1 MRLRP
6 TNPALAEARTV
17 FPYRV
22 IPVHEAKKVLRP
34 ASGNNKI
41 GKGFFVIT
49 KGKWRGVPIYTLTL
63 EERATCPSDCSRWAD
78 CYGNNM
84 RFARRISHHDSD
96 KLCQNIASELSEL
109 LRMYQRVCV
118 RLHVLGDFFSAEYV
132 AFWHEMMAKHPGLLI
147 FGFTHWKRESEIGMQ
162 LQALN
167 VIYPER
173 SWVRFSDQ
181 GGLMSAN
188 VEGEGIQCPE
198 QTGKTKSC
206 LTCGLCWSTPLAIS
220 FKEH

>member
-1 MRLRP
+1 
-6 TNPALAEARTV
+6 
-17 FPYRV
+17 
-22 IPVHEAKKVLRP
+22 
-34 ASGNNKI
+34 
-41 GKGFFVIT
+41 
-49 KGKWRGVPIYTLTL
+49 
-63 EERATCPSDCSRWAD
+63 
-78 CYGNNM
+78 
-84 RFARRISHHDSD
+84 
-96 KLCQNIASELSEL
+96 
-109 LRMYQRVCV
+109 MYQRVCV
-118 RLHVLGDFFSAEYV
+118 RLHVLGDFFSKDYV

-188 VEGEGIQCPE
+188 VEGEGIPCPE
-198 QTGKTKSC
+198 QTGKTASC
-206 LTCGLCWSTPLAIS
+206 LTCGLCWGTPLPIS

>member
-6 TNPALAEARTV
+6 DNPALSEGRTV

-22 IPVHEAKKVLRP
+22 IPVHEAKKVLYP

-41 GKGFFVIT
+41 GKGFFIIA

-63 EERATCPSDCSRWAD
+63 EERATCPTDCARWAD

-84 RFARRISHHDSD
+84 RFARRIDHRNSEE
-96 KLCQNIASELSEL
+96 LCHTIEHELSEL
-109 LRMYQRVCV
+109 MRMYRRVCV
-118 RLHVLGDFFSAEYV
+118 RLHILGDFFSAEYV
-132 AFWHEMMAKHPGLLI
+132 KFWHRMMAKHKGLLI
-147 FGFTHWKRESEIGMQ
+147 FGFTHWKRESSIGMQ

-173 SWVRFSDQ
+173 SWIRFSDQ

-206 LTCGLCWSTPLAIS
+206 LTCGLCWSTDLPIS